1 MWRET
6 CIWAKEKRD
15 GVNVQTKVE
24 ELYKKLGQVLEEKVN
39 LFCSIQAQDTK
50 MYECKVILEEAIV
63 KQAQFQP
70 QLGEVEVVMGEV
82 QGHTGVD
89 K

>member
-1 MWRET
+1 M
-6 CIWAKEKRD
+6 
-15 GVNVQTKVE
+15 Q
-24 ELYKKLGQVLEEKVN
+24 
-39 LFCSIQAQDTK
+39 
-50 MYECKVILEEAIV
+50 ECKAILEKAIV

-82 QGHTGVD
+82 QGHMRAN